1 MCVCP
6 GQDILDSVLGDS
18 NKCGLL
24 HPSSREKRGKGS
36 REEIY
41 YTKKI
46 NLIEKMRKKE
56 MRKIRR

>member
-1 MCVCP
+1 MYAQGKIFLIQSWVIVTNV
-6 GQDILDSVLGDS
+6 DYYTLHLGRR
-18 NKCGLL
+18 G
-24 HPSSREKRGKGS
+24 GKGS